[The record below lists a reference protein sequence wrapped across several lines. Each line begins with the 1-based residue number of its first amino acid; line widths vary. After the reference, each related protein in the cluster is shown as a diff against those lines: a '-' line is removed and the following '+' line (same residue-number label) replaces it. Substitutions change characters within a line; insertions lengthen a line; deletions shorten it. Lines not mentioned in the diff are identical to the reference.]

1 LTQQVIFDIFNL
13 GEQMRL
19 LKWTTNVLMVLVL
32 VAAMAGLLMAVNSK
46 NFGEVIDAIVMD
58 IP

>member
-1 LTQQVIFDIFNL
+1 
-13 GEQMRL
+13 MRL